1 MNVAEHTVPSFSCE
15 DGTASA
21 VMADSL
27 DESDFFFL
35 AYWEKKQK
43 RVGVV
48 NVVRLVTSCTALT
61 GEMEHW
67 SLKKGSRKFTYS
79 ELIQ

>member
-1 MNVAEHTVPSFSCE
+1 MNVAEHTVPSFSCG
-15 DGTASA
+15 DGAASA

-48 NVVRLVTSCTALT
+48 NVVRLVTSYTALT